1 MRHQKQTPPVWQ
13 QQPET
18 LNDVQVEEMRRLAEE
33 AELARVAEQEA
44 REEAERQRKMQEAAA
59 KQKAREEE
67 IERRVRVGGSMR
79 RNSSATT
86 HPTDACAYSD
96 SCLATCWGLT
106 LLLCTRNGA

>member
-1 MRHQKQTPPVWQ
+1 
-13 QQPET
+13 
-18 LNDVQVEEMRRLAEE
+18 MRRLAEE

-67 IERRVRVGGSMR
+67 IERRVRAGGFVH

-86 HPTDACAYSD
+86 HCTDACASRD
-96 SCLATCWGLT
+96 SCSSTCWEST
-106 LLLCTRNGA
+106 LLLCTSNGA